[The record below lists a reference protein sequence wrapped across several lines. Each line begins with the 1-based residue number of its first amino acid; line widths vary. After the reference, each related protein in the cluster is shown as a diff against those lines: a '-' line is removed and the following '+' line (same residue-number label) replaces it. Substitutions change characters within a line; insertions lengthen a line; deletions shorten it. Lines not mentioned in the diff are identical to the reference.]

1 MQTMTASEA
10 GARGDQVTDA
20 LYIRMFVAL
29 RSHCPRTARAR
40 IRDIVRRRTEINGE
54 DPQEVYCEILERINQ
69 EYITILNRL
78 DEKEQ

>member
-1 MQTMTASEA
+1 MTASEA

-40 IRDIVRRRTEINGE
+40 IRDIVRRRAEINGDSRE
-54 DPQEVYCEILERINQ
+54 NQ
-69 EYITILNRL
+69 PRVRNHTKPIR
-78 DEKEQ
+78 